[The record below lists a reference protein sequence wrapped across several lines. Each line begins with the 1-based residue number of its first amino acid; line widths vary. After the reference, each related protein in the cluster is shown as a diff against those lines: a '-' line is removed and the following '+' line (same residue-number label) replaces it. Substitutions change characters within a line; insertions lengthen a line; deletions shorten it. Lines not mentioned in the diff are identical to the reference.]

1 MVVVLISGLLY
12 TRGMRHE
19 CLNMCKTHSKETT
32 RQAAFQKA
40 CHKRAQWLN
49 AHLKVSADVDEIS
62 TDTYKDIMPL
72 KMDLR
77 NCHLYLLLL

>member
-1 MVVVLISGLLY
+1 MNVL
-12 TRGMRHE
+12 TCVRHTQKKQQDKQ
-19 CLNMCKTHSKETT
+19 LSK
-32 RQAAFQKA
+32 KA